1 MADQPSDDRKLE
13 VPVND
18 ASMQLSVKPRH
29 HLRDWDRSECEESY
43 ALRDSIWSRSQ
54 EFSIFLEFISEC
66 PFAVANRLSVSQDL
80 RSKTL
85 QISFKS
91 TVYAE
96 SRYARMHL

>member
-43 ALRDSIWSRSQ
+43 ALRDSI
-54 EFSIFLEFISEC
+54 
-66 PFAVANRLSVSQDL
+66 
-80 RSKTL
+80 
-85 QISFKS
+85 
-91 TVYAE
+91 
-96 SRYARMHL
+96 